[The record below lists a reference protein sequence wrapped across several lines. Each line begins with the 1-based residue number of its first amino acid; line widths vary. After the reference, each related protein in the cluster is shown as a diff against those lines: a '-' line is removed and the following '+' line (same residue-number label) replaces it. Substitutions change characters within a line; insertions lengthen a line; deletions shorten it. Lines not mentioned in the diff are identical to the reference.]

1 MANLHARLTKEL
13 PPLPLE
19 EIQKILRFEVAHF
32 SKVYIVLDALDECPS
47 SNGEQLR
54 FVRMLSELL
63 PKSTLLITSRQNVDI
78 TPIVPDVVRI
88 DVMASDIDIRAYAA
102 DRLSGPYVELG
113 RILDTQPQLRTEII
127 NIVVDRASGM

>member
-1 MANLHARLTKEL
+1 
-13 PPLPLE
+13 
-19 EIQKILRFEVAHF
+19 
-32 SKVYIVLDALDECPS
+32 
-47 SNGEQLR
+47 
-54 FVRMLSELL
+54 MLSELL